1 MGERVKEQLPF
12 LQLLTIC
19 GNKQVEALLDAISDD
34 QVNAVSAVFKNIR
47 LKNIPLSKHDQ
58 SALLKKKNS
67 FILLTSVNSSP
78 SEKIT
83 IIKTEAKQIIYILK
97 KVIDELIDLL
107 E

>member
-1 MGERVKEQLPF
+1 MGEQVKEQIPF

-19 GNKQVEALLDAISDD
+19 GNKQVEALLDTISDD
-34 QVNAVSAVFKNIR
+34 QANAVSAVFKNIC
-47 LKNIPLSKHDQ
+47 LKNVPLSKHDQ

-78 SEKIT
+78 AEKIT

-97 KVIDELIDLL
+97 KVIDEVIDLL

>member
-1 MGERVKEQLPF
+1 MKEQLSF

-19 GNKQVEALLDAISDD
+19 GNKQVEALLDTISDN
-34 QVNAVSAVFKNIR
+34 QANAVSAVFKNIR
-47 LKNIPLSKHDQ
+47 LTNIPLSKRDQ

-78 SEKIT
+78 PEKIT
-83 IIKTEAKQIIYILK
+83 IIKTETKQIFYILK
-97 KVIDELIDLL
+97 KVIGEVIDLL